1 MAWPVQR
8 TRRFVEADAGP
19 APVVAGPRPLRASA
33 AATHV
38 PRLLAAPELGATAG
52 VSGRK
57 RLPART
63 ARVGQ
68 LAPLA
73 VVSCPK
79 GRLEA
84 VAARAVSV
92 PNARRLPRLG
102 EGVRAGPLLCVAG
115 LAPPRACAVGAP
127 AASTKLYA
135 VVAADN
141 GPVVPVAGRPII

>member
-1 MAWPVQR
+1 M
-8 TRRFVEADAGP
+8 AGP
-19 APVVAGPRPLRASA
+19 SPLRASA

-38 PRLLAAPELGATAG
+38 PRLLAAPKLGATAG

-84 VAARAVSV
+84 VTSRALGV
-92 PNARRLPRLG
+92 PNARRLPGLG
-102 EGVRAGPLLCVAG
+102 EVLLTRPLLGVAG

-127 AASTKLYA
+127 VASTKLHA

-141 GPVVPVAGRPII
+141 GPVVPVAGRSII